1 MSSTLPESHQATSVM
16 NNTDDVSFDILS
28 SRKNNE
34 EANLNLGTSSVAP
47 GTQNNNHLPMDDID
61 GNSAFENWNL
71 DHIRTSLRDAV
82 EDLSN
87 HSLKLASKWAAEQL
101 LGLPTPTS
109 SSNVCQSNSFDNVN
123 SSSPR
128 TLFPIKKSTRRE
140 KVRTITPDYD
150 LILYAKNLLDL
161 GEYER
166 AAHVL
171 SSHDDLNTNLNK
183 EISMSMKCNNNG
195 PPLPHLSP
203 TGIYFRAY
211 ALYLAGERRKEEE
224 VVELRDPLERCS
236 ITNLKLPQLLIE
248 LGKSYNDRMLDA
260 FGLYIYGI
268 VLKESQKQ
276 SSDLSRIT
284 EQTHEMAF
292 SKSHKQPKSQNIF
305 IQSILQY
312 PYNWSAW
319 LDLAEICIESP
330 VIVDEVELELAPLST
345 HWMYHFFLI
354 HVFIEQQQHDQAIV
368 LIEKLNQGEKNTFET
383 RNGNENKAGN
393 HRTSEVV
400 QKNEFFSQCNFL
412 KAMTAVAH
420 YNMRDFENAQRH
432 FQELCQRDPYR
443 LEQMDIFSN
452 ILYVKESKAELSHLA
467 HSAVRIDKYRPET
480 CCIVGNYYSLK
491 GLHEKAVHY
500 FQRALRL
507 DRTFLSA
514 WTLMGHEFVEMK
526 NTAAAIEA
534 YRRAVDIN
542 PRDYRAWYGL
552 GQTYEILNM
561 LLYALFYYRKAT
573 ALRPYDARMWCAMG
587 GCYLGLG
594 RRLDAMRSYERAV
607 SNHDREGIATQKLAT
622 LYRDEGENEKAA
634 DCYMRHLKLRMQQ
647 QSSSMS
653 LSSAPKGFPW
663 GHISDENAINL
674 VHVDA
679 QEAEALL
686 YLAFYHRDN
695 GNYETASRCC
705 SRLLEYPGPEKEE
718 AKALLREIRSREGF
732 RKNSD
737 DEYGNDDKNEMSMS
751 MVDSVQFDS
760 SVREKETSFE
770 FSP

>member
-1 MSSTLPESHQATSVM
+1 MFMSM
-16 NNTDDVSFDILS
+16 NY
-28 SRKNNE
+28 NNPLE
-34 EANLNLGTSSVAP
+34 DG
-47 GTQNNNHLPMDDID
+47 DID
-61 GNSAFENWNL
+61 AFEVWKI
-71 DHIRTSLRDAV
+71 DEIRNSLREAV
-82 EDLSN
+82 VELSN

-101 LGLPTPTS
+101 AGLPTPKPQMGVNTTQY
-109 SSNVCQSNSFDNVN
+109 NHAQNRADSFDDVHHTTPKASPSNHGLISKEKDRN
-123 SSSPR
+123 S
-128 TLFPIKKSTRRE
+128 
-140 KVRTITPDYD
+140 PDYD
-150 LILYAKNLLDL
+150 LVLYAKSLLDL

-171 SSHDDLNTNLNK
+171 SLNTASGTNMEKPAGKLA
-183 EISMSMKCNNNG
+183 SGASVTSMKSTGG
-195 PPLPHLSP
+195 PPLPFLSA
-203 TGIYFRAY
+203 TGIYFRSY

-236 ITNLKLPQLLIE
+236 ITNKNLPQLLKE
-248 LGKSYNDRMLDA
+248 LGKIYRSGTMDA
-260 FGLYIYGI
+260 FCLYIYGI
-268 VLKESQKQ
+268 VLKEVQKQ
-276 SSDLSRIT
+276 SSHSS
-284 EQTHEMAF
+284 THPSMLAQELNPASGLF
-292 SKSHKQPKSQNIF
+292 TGQNQHQPTS
-305 IQSILQY
+305 QSILIQSVLLY
-312 PYNWSAW
+312 PLNWSAW
-319 LDLAEICIESP
+319 LDLAETCIENP
-330 VIVDEVELELAPLST
+330 VIIDEVESALSPLAN
-345 HWMYHFFLI
+345 HWMYHFFLV
-354 HVFIEQQQHDQAIV
+354 HVFIEQQQHDQALV
-368 LIEKLNQGEKNTFET
+368 LINKLRASGKTVDDAVVDNVE
-383 RNGNENKAGN
+383 RNEQKSPENGI
-393 HRTSEVV
+393 
-400 QKNEFFSQCNFL
+400 FSQCNFL
-412 KAMTAVAH
+412 KSMTAVAH
-420 YNMRDFENAQRH
+420 YNMRDFDNAQQH
-432 FQELCQRDPYR
+432 FLQLCQRDPYR

-467 HSAVRIDKYRPET
+467 HTAVRNDKYRPET

-587 GCYLGLG
+587 GCYLGLD
-594 RRLDAMRSYERAV
+594 RTEDAMRSYERAV

-622 LYRDEGENEKAA
+622 LYRDEGEDEKAA
-634 DCYMRHLKLRMQQ
+634 NCYMRHLNLRMQQ
-647 QSSSMS
+647 QLQVSSSS
-653 LSSAPKGFPW
+653 LSSFGTPGGIANDKELT
-663 GHISDENAINL
+663 DDNVINL

-695 GNYETASRCC
+695 GNYETASKCC
-705 SRLLEYPGPEKEE
+705 LRLLDYPGEEKEE
-718 AKALLREIRSREGF
+718 AKALLRDIRSRTDF
-732 RKNSD
+732 QKNSD
-737 DEYGNDDKNEMSMS
+737 DEDDMDNKKRMSLSDSMQLRTSMND
-751 MVDSVQFDS
+751 QGA
-760 SVREKETSFE
+760 SFE